1 MPGAHFV
8 LTRVREAIV
17 VTLQDAADAETLA
30 AASQALM
37 RELTQGGGARGVIF
51 ELSGCDVVDRDEFV
65 ALLKLVQAVEWLG
78 VRSVI
83 SGLKPGIVAYLAST
97 DVPTHRVHAVLDLE
111 QALSQFAVTKAA
123 KR

>member
-1 MPGAHFV
+1 MPDAHFV
-8 LTRVREAIV
+8 LTRVREALV

-37 RELTQGGGARGVIF
+37 RELAQGGTRGVIF

-65 ALLKLVQAVEWLG
+65 ALLKLIQAVEWLG

-83 SGLKPGIVAYLAST
+83 SGLKPGIAAYLAST

-111 QALSQFAVTKAA
+111 QALSHFAVTKAA

>member
-1 MPGAHFV
+1 
-8 LTRVREAIV
+8 VREALV

-37 RELTQGGGARGVIF
+37 HELTTHGDARGVIF

-78 VRSVI
+78 FRSVI
-83 SGLKPGIVAYLAST
+83 SGLKPGIVAYLASAE
-97 DVPTHRVHAVLDLE
+97 VPTHRVHAVLDLE
-111 QALSQFAVTKAA
+111 QALSELAVTRVA
-123 KR
+123 RR